1 MDWLLNPDKFFSERK
16 NSGFK
21 LPVLIV
27 LFSAI
32 IATLTAHLSSD
43 TVTELA
49 VKAMKEQGL
58 SQSQIEMI
66 EPIVYASTVGGAFV
80 AVFVGWVV
88 ITLLLYLL
96 SLIFKGKGKFT
107 TLMKFVAFS
116 YIPAILVSP
125 ITLYLGY
132 ESFMMRNPEAL
143 TASVLFGMV
152 LYIWQAIYWV
162 FAVKNA
168 RELSLRNSAIISAI
182 VLILFL
188 SASVYTLLQPS
199 VLEMLR

>member
-16 NSGFK
+16 NIGFK

-27 LFSAI
+27 LVSAI

-66 EPIVYASTVGGAFV
+66 KPIIYASTVGGAFV

-88 ITLLLYLL
+88 ITLLIYLL
-96 SLIFKGKGKFT
+96 SFIFKGKGKFT

-116 YIPAILVSP
+116 YIPAILASP
-125 ITLYLGY
+125 ITLYLSY
-132 ESFMMRNPEAL
+132 ESFVMRNAEAP

-152 LYIWQAIYWV
+152 LYIWQAVYWT

-188 SASVYTLLQPS
+188 SSSVYTLLQPS